1 MQKILLSSDDQTKPT
16 HEKILLLHKIIN
28 TPYNAQQTPNINEE
42 QRDEYQHQRVEH
54 KQTIQKVYQ
63 LTDEYPDL
71 VQTELDTDHEQLAK
85 NRLNQYMSNE
95 IRTQSVQSFLGTV
108 ANNMSSRI
116 GETNTGEQAQIDTA
130 SMKLDDKGNYSCNFK
145 Y

>member
-1 MQKILLSSDDQTKPT
+1 M
-16 HEKILLLHKIIN
+16 HKIIN
-28 TPYNAQQTPNINEE
+28 TPYNAQQTPNINEQ
-42 QRDEYQHQRVEH
+42 QRAEYQKQRVEH

-63 LTDEYPDL
+63 LTEKYPGL

-95 IRTQSVQSFLGTV
+95 IRTQSVQSFLSTV

-116 GETNTGEQAQIDTA
+116 GETNTGEQAQIDTEN
-130 SMKLDDKGNYSCNFK
+130 MELDDSGNYNCDFK

>member
-1 MQKILLSSDDQTKPT
+1 MY
-16 HEKILLLHKIIN
+16 KIIN
-28 TPYNAQQTPNINEE
+28 TPYNDQQTPDINEQ
-42 QRDEYQHQRVEH
+42 QRAEH

-63 LTDEYPDL
+63 LTEKYPDL

-85 NRLNQYMSNE
+85 NCLNQYISNQ
-95 IRTQSVQSFLGTV
+95 IRTQSVQTFLGTV
-108 ANNMSSRI
+108 ADSMSSRI

-130 SMKLDDKGNYSCNFK
+130 SMKLDDSGNYNCDFK